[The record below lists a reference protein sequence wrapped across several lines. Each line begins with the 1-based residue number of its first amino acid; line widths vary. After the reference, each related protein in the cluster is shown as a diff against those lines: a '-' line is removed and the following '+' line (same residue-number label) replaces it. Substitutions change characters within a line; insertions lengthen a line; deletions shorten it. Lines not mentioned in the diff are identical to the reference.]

1 VGRAR
6 RHPSAEG
13 VKLIRSE
20 RVFII
25 VVICAEGGGVGGEIL
40 PTTGRV

>member
-6 RHPSAEG
+6 RHPSVEG

-20 RVFII
+20 RVFTV
-25 VVICAEGGGVGGEIL
+25 VVIWAERGGSEIL
-40 PTTGRV
+40 PTAGRV

>member
-6 RHPSAEG
+6 RHPSVEG

-20 RVFII
+20 RVFT
-25 VVICAEGGGVGGEIL
+25 VVIIWAEGGGGGKIL